1 MSNLHKN
8 KTSYNQ
14 DLIVYFIGEYG
25 ERILNQFRHWR
36 KRYPVLNKCSNVS
49 MDLSSEEHLI
59 HISGISDAIE
69 SCHESRPNVVCFVF
83 DSSRH
88 DTTLL
93 ARTMAERQPGA
104 IRLCFSPNYSE
115 SMYRDMFNMVIN
127 TSFEGRDCTARVLLT
142 IYNLFLGC
150 GQMGNIQ
157 CLKYLFHAID
167 IADHHHFSR
176 VGLAIQREK
185 KNCYDLDKLVNDSIG
200 SISESMEDDESIIGL
215 LEMNPG
221 INAISVTNDIIEKI
235 ECFTNTL
242 TGLVMHLGLKR
253 REIKLTLILIRSY

>member
-1 MSNLHKN
+1 MTDLNEN
-8 KTSYNQ
+8 KTPYDK

-25 ERILNQFRHWR
+25 ERIFNQFRYWR
-36 KRYPVLNKCSNVS
+36 KRYPILNKCSNVS

-69 SCHESRPNVVCFVF
+69 SCPESRPNVACFVF

-104 IRLCFSPNYSE
+104 KRLCFSPNYSE

-127 TSFEGRDCTARVLLT
+127 TSFEGRDCTARVLTT

-157 CLKYLFHAID
+157 CLKYLFGAID
-167 IADHHHFSR
+167 LADHHYFSR

-185 KNCYDLDKLVNDSIG
+185 KNCYDLDKL
-200 SISESMEDDESIIGL
+200 ISDALGGILDFIENNETILGF
-215 LEMNPG
+215 LEMHPG
-221 INAISVTNDIIEKI
+221 IDAFYVLNELLTKFKQYDVDISLIA
-235 ECFTNTL
+235 
-242 TGLVMHLGLKR
+242 HLSLKQTMIR
-253 REIKLTLILIRSY
+253 LTLLSIK